1 MYRFY
6 DLILNLF
13 DINLSCILNLLIFL
27 DLINNLNHPNI
38 VNTADIQ
45 QLVSMDQ
52 MFHDIYEMYGPPPNW
67 TRPQGFET
75 LARIILEQQV
85 SLASAFAH
93 YQKLKAYITDF
104 TPENIIVLSD
114 HEMKSNQ
121 ISQQK
126 AKYLK
131 ALSQSILQ
139 NEIELESL
147 GNKSTDE
154 VRQQLT
160 AIKGIGNWTTDI
172 YMMFCLQSKDIFPI
186 GDIAIINTVKEL
198 KQVTTQNE
206 IATLSE
212 HWKPFRSLA
221 SYFLWH
227 YYLKKRNRPAFID

>member
-1 MYRFY
+1 MFY
-6 DLILNLF
+6 EIYNL
-13 DINLSCILNLLIFL
+13 
-27 DLINNLNHPNI
+27 
-38 VNTADIQ
+38 
-45 QLVSMDQ
+45 
-52 MFHDIYEMYGPPPNW
+52 YGPPPNW
-67 TRPQGFET
+67 IRPQGFET

-93 YQKLKAYITDF
+93 YLKLKAYITDF
-104 TPENIIVLSD
+104 TPENIITLSD

-131 ALSQSILQ
+131 ALSHSILK
-139 NEIELESL
+139 NEIDLVSL

-212 HWKPFRSLA
+212 QWKPLRSLA
-221 SYFLWH
+221 SFFLWH
-227 YYLKKRNRPAFID
+227 YYLKKRNRPAFI